1 MTERTNQ
8 EGIVDEHEAEAP
20 ASGSDASEGGAP
32 DADDGSSTDGDAPAS
47 EQDTAAE
54 EGAAE
59 GSPSAGN
66 DRTGSEGG
74 GRHGDPG
81 GVGSDRA
88 GGRTEHDTESVRD
101 GESAAGPREARA
113 GRGREGTE
121 TDGSGSAQETEPV
134 ALREEFDDL
143 NDRHLRL
150 VAEFNNFRRRSE
162 QERLSAWAR
171 AQADL
176 VASLLDVL
184 DDLQRV
190 ADLDLSNA
198 TVEAIMEGI
207 DLVERK
213 FLRQLTEAGVET
225 IDPEG
230 EVFDPERMEAMMRVP
245 AEEDEQVDTV
255 AQVFQKGYSL
265 KGILVRPARVS
276 VYTQG

>member
-1 MTERTNQ
+1 MTEPTINEEELADRDAATEADSD
-8 EGIVDEHEAEAP
+8 EGAPSSTSPETTGESEGADAGPPAPGDEGSADPRVDERSAP
-20 ASGSDASEGGAP
+20 SNGG
-32 DADDGSSTDGDAPAS
+32 
-47 EQDTAAE
+47 E
-54 EGAAE
+54 
-59 GSPSAGN
+59 
-66 DRTGSEGG
+66 
-74 GRHGDPG
+74 
-81 GVGSDRA
+81 
-88 GGRTEHDTESVRD
+88 
-101 GESAAGPREARA
+101 
-113 GRGREGTE
+113 
-121 TDGSGSAQETEPV
+121 ETELD
-134 ALREEFDDL
+134 ALRAEFEEL

-176 VASLLDVL
+176 VSDLLDVL
-184 DDLQRV
+184 DDIQRV

-213 FLRQLTEAGVET
+213 FLRQLTEAGVEVIEPT
-225 IDPEG
+225 G
-230 EVFDPERMEAMMRVP
+230 EPFDPERMEAMMRVP

>member
-1 MTERTNQ
+1 MTEPTINEEELADRDAATEADSD
-8 EGIVDEHEAEAP
+8 EGAPSSTSPETTGESEGADAGPPAADEEGSADP
-20 ASGSDASEGGAP
+20 RSDASDGRSAASEGG
-32 DADDGSSTDGDAPAS
+32 
-47 EQDTAAE
+47 E
-54 EGAAE
+54 EPE
-59 GSPSAGN
+59 L
-66 DRTGSEGG
+66 
-74 GRHGDPG
+74 
-81 GVGSDRA
+81 
-88 GGRTEHDTESVRD
+88 
-101 GESAAGPREARA
+101 
-113 GRGREGTE
+113 
-121 TDGSGSAQETEPV
+121 V
-134 ALREEFDDL
+134 ALREEFEEL

-176 VASLLDVL
+176 VSDLLDVL
-184 DDLQRV
+184 DDIQRV

-213 FLRQLTEAGVET
+213 FLRQLTEAGVEV
-225 IDPEG
+225 IDPTG
-230 EVFDPERMEAMMRVP
+230 EPFDPERMEAMMRVP